1 MDYKLSVVRVFV
13 RDWERA
19 VRFYSGPL
27 GMQSTFSSH
36 DMGWAQFDTGGSQL
50 AIERADPD
58 DTETAE
64 LVGRY
69 VGVSL
74 QVSDIDA
81 TYKTL
86 LDRGV
91 EFLGPPEMQPWGGT
105 LAHFRDPEDNVL
117 TLLGSGD
124 AG

>member
-1 MDYKLSVVRVFV
+1 
-13 RDWERA
+13 
-19 VRFYSGPL
+19 
-27 GMQSTFSSH
+27 
-36 DMGWAQFDTGGSQL
+36 MGWAQFDTGGSQL

-81 TYKTL
+81 KYKTL